1 MLHTGPTSDS
11 NIIPAAWFQDKDV
24 FVFDLD
30 NTLYPA
36 GSNMFAQVDKNIGA
50 YVQSFLGLPPDEAR
64 KVQKQYL
71 VEHGT
76 TLSGLM
82 AHHNI
87 EPQHYLDAVHDI
99 DFSPIDHDSEL
110 RAQLEAL
117 PGRKIIFTNA
127 DTPYAEKVLDRIGI
141 SDQFEG
147 IFDIRAA
154 EFKPKPTPEIYD
166 QFLGQFDIKPKKA
179 IMFEDMARNLLP
191 AHERGMGTVW
201 INTGEPWGKADHHP
215 RYIENESN
223 LLTHW
228 LKQYFDTRA
237 LSQS

>member
-1 MLHTGPTSDS
+1 MLHTDNHSKTSG
-11 NIIPAAWFQDKDV
+11 IPSAWLQNKDV

-36 GSNMFAQVDKNIGA
+36 GSNMFAQVDRNIGA
-50 YVQSFLGLPPDEAR
+50 YVQSFLGLSADEAR
-64 KVQKQYL
+64 KVQKRYL

-82 AHHNI
+82 AHHTI
-87 EPQHYLDAVHDI
+87 DPQHYLDAVHDI
-99 DFSPIDHDSEL
+99 DFTPISYDSAL
-110 RAQLEAL
+110 RAQLQSL
-117 PGRKIIFTNA
+117 PGRKIVFTNA
-127 DTPYAEKVLDRIGI
+127 DTPYAEKVLERIGI
-141 SDQFEG
+141 HDQFEG

-154 EFKPKPTPEIYD
+154 GFKPKPTPEIYD
-166 QFLGQFDIKPKKA
+166 QFLSRFGVAPEKA

-191 AHERGMGTVW
+191 AHDRGMGTVW

-215 RYIENESN
+215 HYIENEST
-223 LLTHW
+223 LLSEW
-228 LKQYFDTRA
+228 LKSYFDARA